1 MRLCGWHV
9 VHATAV
15 IGYRLL
21 DIRLLDIRL
30 LQNLAK
36 PRRLEL
42 EDPIVR
48 LPALSVW
55 LSQRR
60 QP

>member
-1 MRLCGWHV
+1 MRRCGLHV
-9 VHATAV
+9 FHDTALM
-15 IGYRLL
+15 GYRLPE
-21 DIRLLDIRL
+21 IRL

-42 EDPIVR
+42 EDPVVR

-55 LSQRR
+55 LSQPR

>member
-15 IGYRLL
+15 IDY
-21 DIRLLDIRL
+21 RL

-42 EDPIVR
+42 EDPVVR

>member
-21 DIRLLDIRL
+21 DIRLL
-30 LQNLAK
+30 QNLAK

-42 EDPIVR
+42 EDPVVR
-48 LPALSVW
+48 LPALSAW

>member
-1 MRLCGWHV
+1 MRRCGRHV
-9 VHATAV
+9 FHDTAV
-15 IGYRLL
+15 SGCRLL
-21 DIRLLDIRL
+21 DIRR

-42 EDPIVR
+42 ENPVVR

-55 LSQRR
+55 LSQPR

>member
-1 MRLCGWHV
+1 
-9 VHATAV
+9 V
-15 IGYRLL
+15 IGY
-21 DIRLLDIRL
+21 RLLDIRL

-36 PRRLEL
+36 PRPLNWK
-42 EDPIVR
+42 DPVVR

>member
-1 MRLCGWHV
+1 MRPCELHFFHDTGS
-9 VHATAV
+9 
-15 IGYRLL
+15 IGYRLPE
-21 DIRLLDIRL
+21 IQL

-42 EDPIVR
+42 EDPVVR